1 MSKIF
6 SFETGKPV
14 ADIKENPEEYKAKV
28 VAAYDLEVIKAKGPY
43 RNETLERWQES
54 EDQDW
59 LQSQF
64 HNKVGIRKR
73 SHIFLAFC
81 DEAVCKR
88 LQNLSEKL
96 ERKDLLLK
104 FDGGSYSICKLK
116 TGELVSA
123 ERMTLEQAEVF
134 TEKLYKES
142 AEKIQIAYA
151 NGDLPDIPWVEYFAK
166 EAIVRAG
173 IDCEWVI
180 IADYRESG
188 SIYVVTEK
196 QEIQKMYTLNI
207 LGVQLHTD
215 DEQSLG
221 IEYSLSYNPPA
232 SETITRW
239 TFYMKGIIDIPAEFV
254 NE

>member
-14 ADIKENPEEYKAKV
+14 EDSKENPEAYKAKV

-43 RNETLERWQES
+43 RDGTLERRQEILDNNWI
-54 EDQDW
+54 E
-59 LQSQF
+59 SQF
-64 HNKVGIRKR
+64 HDKVGIRTR
-73 SHIFLAFC
+73 SQIFLAFC

-104 FDGGSYSICKLK
+104 FDGDSYSICKLK

-134 TEKLYKES
+134 TEELYKES

-180 IADYRESG
+180 IASYRESG
-188 SIYVVTEK
+188 SIYIVTDK
-196 QEIQKMYTLNI
+196 QKEQKLYTLDI
-207 LGVQLHTD
+207 LGAQVHE
-215 DEQSLG
+215 DERKSIG
-221 IEYSLSYNPPA
+221 IEYYLAYNPLA
-232 SETITRW
+232 SDPKEL
-239 TFYMKGIIDIPAEFV
+239 FHMEGIIEIPSEFI